1 MPPHEDAYQEALNE
15 GHSAAWDQDWTKAAA
30 CYRRALHERPEQPNA
45 LNSLGLALYQLG
57 DFEEALRTYK
67 HVARLSPDNPIAL
80 EKVAQIS
87 ERLGDIHVAVEASM
101 RAGELFL
108 EQRELDKAVEN
119 WTRVAALRSDHVLAH
134 SRLAM
139 AHETL
144 GRKQQAVTEYL
155 AVASLLQ
162 RAGNA
167 GEAQEVVHKALNL
180 APQSAEARQA
190 DALLKTGQLLPQP
203 LRAKGGTGPLRMAKI
218 KELHE
223 PAETATPTLDP
234 IAEASQKALT
244 KLADILFDYT
254 DPTPAGEER
263 RGLAAIVK
271 GTGRLSMQHA
281 EQAKAV
287 LHLGQAIDAQT
298 KNDEATAANELER
311 ALDAGFDHAAL
322 HFDLGYLR
330 SKSERQE
337 SAMRHLAQA
346 AQHRDYG
353 LAARLLQGEI
363 LFKRGAFKDASLEYL
378 EALRMADVATAPE
391 DQAEDIRELYEP
403 FVEAQASQTDDQ
415 ACSRLCENVRGLL
428 RRPDWREHIQ
438 QARLQMH
445 PMQGEVAP
453 LAEVMLEAQSASV
466 IESMNR
472 VQQWVRLGKMRPAM
486 DEAYDAI
493 RQSPF
498 YLPLH
503 NLMAD
508 VLIQDNRVPD
518 AIAKLSVVAR
528 AYGVRGEVGH
538 AAKLLRRIIQLSP
551 TDMSA
556 RTRLIELLVARG
568 QVEEAISEYLELGE
582 IYYRLADLDMARKTY
597 TTALRVIQQTNTGRS
612 WNVHILKR
620 MADIDMQ
627 RLDWK
632 QAARVY
638 EQIRTLRPDDQ
649 AARKQLVELYGRLGQ
664 TQPMAAEL
672 EGFLTFLES
681 NGKTEQGVP
690 FLKELAEEHQDQP
703 LFRRA
708 LAAQLH
714 RVGRTQEAV
723 GELDGLGEALLQAG
737 RGQEAS
743 DVITQIVSMNPP
755 NAAEYRRLLAQIA
768 HSASP
773 SN

>member
-15 GHSAAWDQDWTKAAA
+15 GHSAAWDQDWNRAAA
-30 CYRRALHERPEQPNA
+30 CYRRALGEKPEQPIA

-57 DFEEALRTYK
+57 DFEEALHTYK
-67 HVARLSPDNPIAL
+67 HVARISPDSPIPL

-108 EQRELDKAVEN
+108 NQRDLDKAVEN
-119 WTRVAALRSDHVLAH
+119 WSRVAALRSDHALAH

-139 AHETL
+139 AYETL
-144 GRKQQAVTEYL
+144 GRNQQAVTEYL

-167 GEAQEVVHKALNL
+167 AEAQQVISKALNL

-190 DALLKTGQLLPQP
+190 EALLKTGQLLPQP
-203 LRAKGGTGPLRMAKI
+203 LRPKGGTGPLRMAKI
-218 KELHE
+218 KELQE
-223 PAETATPTLDP
+223 PSETATPMLDP
-234 IAEASQKALT
+234 VAEASQKALA

-263 RGLAAIVK
+263 RGLAAIVR

-298 KNDEATAANELER
+298 KGDEPTAANELER

-330 SKSERQE
+330 SKGGRQE
-337 SAMRHLAQA
+337 SAMRHLALA

-363 LFKRGAFKDASLEYL
+363 LFQRGVLKDASLQYL
-378 EALRMADVATAPE
+378 EALRMADVATVPE

-403 FVEAQASQTDDQ
+403 FVEAQASQKDNE

-428 RRPDWREHIQ
+428 RRPDWREQIR
-438 QARLQMH
+438 QARRQMH
-445 PMQGEVAP
+445 PMEGEAAP
-453 LAEVMLEAQSASV
+453 LAEVMLEAQSAGV

-472 VQQWVRLGKMRPAM
+472 VQQWTRLGKMRSAM

-508 VLIQDNRVPD
+508 VLIQDNRLPE

-538 AAKLLRRIIQLSP
+538 ASRLLRRIIQLSP

-582 IYYRLADLDMARKTY
+582 MYYRLADLDMARKTY

-612 WNVHILKR
+612 WNVHILQR

-627 RLDWK
+627 RLDWR

-638 EQIRTLRPDDQ
+638 EQIRTLRPDDE
-649 AARKQLVELYGRLGQ
+649 AARKQLVDLYGRLGQ
-664 TQPMAAEL
+664 TQLVTAEL
-672 EGFLTFLES
+672 EGFLTYLES
-681 NGKTEQGVP
+681 VGKPELGVP
-690 FLKELAEEHQDQP
+690 FIEGLAKEHGNEP
-703 LFRRA
+703 LFQRA

-714 RVGRTQEAV
+714 RVGRTPEAV
-723 GELDGLGEALLQAG
+723 SELDSLGEALLQAG
-737 RGQEAS
+737 RVHEAS
-743 DVITQIVSMNPP
+743 DVIIQIVAMNPP
-755 NAAEYRRLLAQIA
+755 NAADYRKLLAQISRTA
-768 HSASP
+768 P
-773 SN
+773 P

>member
-1 MPPHEDAYQEALNE
+1 PHEDAYQEALNE

-30 CYRRALHERPEQPNA
+30 CYRRALHEKPEQPNA

-67 HVARLSPDNPIAL
+67 HVARLSPDSPVAL

-87 ERLGDIHVAVEASM
+87 ERLGDVHVAIEASM

-108 EQRELDKAVEN
+108 EQRDLDKAVEN

-139 AHETL
+139 AYETL
-144 GRKQQAVTEYL
+144 GRSQQAVVEYL

-167 GEAQEVVHKALNL
+167 SEAQQVVYKALNL
-180 APQSAEARQA
+180 APESAEVRQA

-203 LRAKGGTGPLRMAKI
+203 LRTKGGTGPLRMAKI

-223 PAETATPTLDP
+223 PTEPARASASLDP
-234 IAEASQKALT
+234 VAEASQKALT

-298 KNDEATAANELER
+298 KGDETTAANELER

-330 SKSERQE
+330 SNTERQE
-337 SAMRHLAQA
+337 SAIRHLAQA
-346 AQHRDYG
+346 AQHRDFG

-363 LFKRGAFKDASLEYL
+363 LFKRGAFRDASLEYL
-378 EALRMADVATAPE
+378 EALRAADAATAPE

-403 FVEAQASQTDDQ
+403 FIEAQASQKDNE
-415 ACSRLCENVRGLL
+415 ASSHLCENVRGLL
-428 RRPDWREHIQ
+428 RRPDWREQIQ

-445 PMQGEVAP
+445 PMDGEVAP
-453 LAEVMLEAQSASV
+453 LAEVMLEAQSAGV
-466 IESMNR
+466 IESMSR
-472 VQQWVRLGKMRPAM
+472 VQQWARQGKMRPAM
-486 DEAYDAI
+486 DEAYDAV

-508 VLIQDNRVPD
+508 VLIQDNRVPE

-528 AYGVRGEVGH
+528 AYSVRGEVGH
-538 AAKLLRRIIQLSP
+538 ATKLLRRIIQLSP

-556 RTRLIELLVARG
+556 RTRLIDLLVARG
-568 QVEEAISEYLELGE
+568 QVEEAISEYLELAE
-582 IYYRLADLDMARKTY
+582 IYYRLAELDMARKTY

-612 WNVHILKR
+612 WNVHILQR

-627 RLDWK
+627 RLDWR

-649 AARKQLVELYGRLGQ
+649 AARKQLVELYSRLGQ
-664 TQPMAAEL
+664 TQLVTAEL
-672 EGFLTFLES
+672 ESFLTYLES
-681 NGKTEQGVP
+681 NGKMEQSVP
-690 FLKELAEEHQDQP
+690 FLKELAQEHKDEP
-703 LFRRA
+703 LFQRA

-714 RVGRTQEAV
+714 RVGRTREAV
-723 GELDGLGEALLQAG
+723 SELDDLGEALLQAG
-737 RGQEAS
+737 RGQEAA
-743 DVITQIVSMNPP
+743 DVITQIVAMDPP

-768 HSASP
+768 RTPTA
-773 SN
+773 